1 MLGLC
6 YVQHLQE
13 FRQLTWNK
21 QKQLCKIGIFK
32 QKRFSLTNIIALT
45 VDFQNTMKDK
55 LKSKYKILL
64 LEIQSYLEKLLQ
76 NTRIRTIHNADA
88 R

>member
-32 QKRFSLTNIIALT
+32 QKRFPLTNIIALT